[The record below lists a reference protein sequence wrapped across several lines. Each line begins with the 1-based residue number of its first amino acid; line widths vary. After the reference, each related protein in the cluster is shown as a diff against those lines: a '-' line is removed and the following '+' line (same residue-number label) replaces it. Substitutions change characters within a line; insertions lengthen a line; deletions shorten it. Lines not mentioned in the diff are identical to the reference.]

1 MTTYEKNIE
10 ALVLE
15 QPNLAVQIFQITEN
29 KKYEV
34 FQGED
39 PVAINILDVEKN
51 ILLYDN
57 PINDVVAL
65 AELSKDKENLPFRY
79 LYGIGNGVY
88 LKMLLSLP
96 ELKRVV
102 LIEEELELLY
112 IAFNLIDFS
121 EEIKTKKLSIIMA
134 SELNY
139 SIAYSYLN
147 HTDSKLF
154 ARLFDLE
161 FSSNYYTHASDLY
174 KKSLNTMTE
183 AFTHVIVGH
192 GNSPIDSLEG
202 IENHFKNLPDMIKSP
217 KFTKILKSAKKQTA
231 VIVSTGPSLTKQIPL
246 LKKIKD
252 HALIISVDASF
263 PILEKHGIK
272 PDYVTVLERVP
283 ETAKFF
289 ENNSLAFQKDV
300 NFLCVSIIHEDV
312 KNAIREGNLILQMRP
327 HGYTKYF
334 ELDEYGYIGG
344 GMSAA
349 NLAHELAVVL
359 EVDNIIFIGQDLAF
373 GEDDTSHAQDHTF
386 TVNEEKTEG
395 HDIFVRKYGGE
406 GEIRTTFYWKLF
418 KDGIED
424 LIHKTASFIKTV
436 NATEGGA
443 RINGSIELSFEDAI
457 NQYVDM
463 NFKKTAV
470 PLVYA
475 DANEQQV
482 YQQKIIDKTN
492 HMLKMAVDIQEEVE
506 DLFLEV
512 QEVSEHLVKLSEDNR
527 LEEIDFNTLED
538 INTKIDKVKEYTDEF
553 EFNQLFMDV
562 LQSQI
567 VNLEIEFAPNFI
579 TATKTDIDKKTKLID
594 WVMKHRYWLFV
605 FAGGLDAQRETVI
618 KSISKWPKEYLDH
631 IIIPKKK
638 EHDYDEEK
646 YNRLVE
652 KSKKEQE
659 QRESQ
664 MKESLDNIAD
674 QLAGLNK

>member
-15 QPNLAVQIFQITEN
+15 QPNLAVKIFEITEN
-29 KKYEV
+29 KKFEV

-51 ILLYDN
+51 LLLYSN
-57 PINDVVAL
+57 PVNDVLAL
-65 AELSKDKENLPFRY
+65 AELGKNKDNLPFRY

-88 LKMLLSLP
+88 LKMLLHLP

-121 EEIKTKKLSIIMA
+121 EEIKTKKLSIILA

-139 SIAYSYLN
+139 SIAYAYLN

-154 ARLFDLE
+154 ARLFELE
-161 FSSNYYTHASDLY
+161 FSSNYYTLNDTMY
-174 KKSLNTMTE
+174 QKSLKTMTE
-183 AFTHVIVGH
+183 AFTHVVVGH

-202 IENHFKNLPDMIKSP
+202 IENHFLNLPDIIKSP
-217 KFTKILKSAKKQTA
+217 KFSKILKSANKQTA
-231 VIVSTGPSLTKQIPL
+231 VIVSTGPSLTKQLPL

-252 HALIISVDASF
+252 HVLILCVDASF
-263 PILEKHGIK
+263 PILEKNGIK

-289 ENNSLAFQKDV
+289 ENNSLEFQKDV
-300 NFLCVSIIHEDV
+300 NFLCVSIIHQDV

-359 EVDNIIFIGQDLAF
+359 DVENVIFIGQDLAF
-373 GEDDTSHAQDHTF
+373 GEDNTSHAQDHTF

-395 HDIFVRKYGGE
+395 HDIFVEKYGGG

-424 LIHKTASFIKTV
+424 LIHKSEHII
-436 NATEGGA
+436 NNINSTEGGA
-443 RINGSIELSFEDAI
+443 RINGAIELSFEDAVEK
-457 NQYVDM
+457 YVDM
-463 NFKKTAV
+463 SFEKQALALEYASADEQKK
-470 PLVYA
+470 YK
-475 DANEQQV
+475 NQ
-482 YQQKIIDKTN
+482 IIEKTN
-492 HMLKMAVDIQEEVE
+492 HMLKMAVEIQEEVE

-512 QEVSEHLVKLSEDNR
+512 QEVSEHLVKLSETDK
-527 LEEIDFNTLED
+527 LEEIDFETLND
-538 INTKIDKVKEYTDEF
+538 INSKIDKVKEYTDDK

-567 VNLEIEFAPNFI
+567 VNLEIEFAPDFI
-579 TATKTDIDKKTKLID
+579 TSTKTDMEKKTKLVD
-594 WVMKHRYWLFV
+594 WVMKHRYWLFL
-605 FAGGLDAQRETVI
+605 FAGGLDAQRDTI
-618 KSISKWPKEYLDH
+618 AKSISSWPKEYLDK
-631 IIIPKKK
+631 IIIPEKK
-638 EHDYDEEK
+638 EHEYDEEK
-646 YNRLVE
+646 YHRLIE
-652 KSKKEQE
+652 KAKIEEEKIKAEMQEGLDSITSQLSKLSE
-659 QRESQ
+659 
-664 MKESLDNIAD
+664 
-674 QLAGLNK
+674 

>member
-1 MTTYEKNIE
+1 MTIYEKNIE
-10 ALVLE
+10 AMVLE
-15 QPNLAVQIFQITEN
+15 QPNLAVKIFEISEN
-29 KKYEV
+29 KRYEV

-39 PVAINILDVEKN
+39 PVAINILDLEKN

-57 PINDVVAL
+57 PVNDVLAL
-65 AELSKDKENLPFRY
+65 AEMGKNKENLPFRY

-96 ELKRVV
+96 ELKRVL

-121 EEIKTKKLSIIMA
+121 EEIKTRKLSIVMA
-134 SELNY
+134 NELNY
-139 SIAYSYLN
+139 SIAYAYLN

-154 ARLFDLE
+154 ARLFELE
-161 FSSNYYTHASDLY
+161 FSSNYYTVAGELY
-174 KKSLNTMTE
+174 QKSLKTMTE

-202 IENHFKNLPDMIKSP
+202 IENHFINLPDMIKGP
-217 KFTKILKSAKKQTA
+217 KFSKILKSAHKQTA
-231 VIVSTGPSLTKQIPL
+231 VIVSTGPSLTKQLPL

-263 PILEKHGIK
+263 PILEKNGIK

-283 ETAKFF
+283 ETGKFF
-289 ENNSLAFQKDV
+289 ENNSLEFQKDV

-334 ELDEYGYIGG
+334 GLDEYGYIGG

-359 EVDNIIFIGQDLAF
+359 EVDNVIFIGQDLAF
-373 GEDDTSHAQDHTF
+373 GEDDSSHAQDHTF
-386 TVNEEKTEG
+386 TVNEETTEG
-395 HDIFVRKYGGE
+395 HDIFVEKYGG
-406 GEIRTTFYWKLF
+406 GGQIRTTFYWKLF

-424 LIHKTASFIKTV
+424 LIHKTEHVINNI

-443 RINGSIELSFEDAI
+443 RITGAIELSFEDAI
-457 NQYVDM
+457 NKYVDM
-463 NFKKTAV
+463 NFQKHPV
-470 PLVYA
+470 ELVYA
-475 DANEQQV
+475 NEEE
-482 YQQKIIDKTN
+482 QKKYKKQIIDKTN
-492 HMLKMAVDIQEEVE
+492 YMLKMAVDIQEEVE

-512 QEVSEHLVKLSEDNR
+512 QEVSEELVKLSESDK
-527 LEEIDFNTLED
+527 LEEIDFDTLDD
-538 INTKIDKVKEYTDEF
+538 INSKIDKVKEYTDNV

-579 TATKTDIDKKTKLID
+579 TSTKTDIEKKTKLID
-594 WVMKHRYWLFV
+594 WVMKHRYWLFL
-605 FAGGLDAQRETVI
+605 FAGGLDAQRVTI
-618 KSISKWPKEYLDH
+618 AKSISHWPQDYLDE

-646 YNRLVE
+646 YQRLVK
-652 KSKKEQE
+652 KSKIEEARIKAEMQNNLDSIT
-659 QRESQ
+659 SQ
-664 MKESLDNIAD
+664 LSDMSK
-674 QLAGLNK
+674 